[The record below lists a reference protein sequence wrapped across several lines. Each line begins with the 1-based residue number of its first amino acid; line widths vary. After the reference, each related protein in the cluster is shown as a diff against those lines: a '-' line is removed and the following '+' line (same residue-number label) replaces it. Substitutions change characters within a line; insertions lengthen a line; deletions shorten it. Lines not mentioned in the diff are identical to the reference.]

1 MGVVFIM
8 GIRKAVKADISRIA
22 EMIVA
27 NYRKNFYTIFGGEEF
42 YFKELNVI
50 DVAKDYIDNPYLL
63 ENTYVYDDGIVKGM
77 MRLDG
82 DEIVKLYVDPF
93 FQNRSIGTQLLDFAL
108 KEKGAKWLW
117 VLRENES
124 AQSFYKNKSFKLT
137 GEEFKENEWITLL
150 KMEIV

>member
-1 MGVVFIM
+1 MI
-8 GIRKAVKADISRIA
+8 DI
-22 EMIVA
+22 
-27 NYRKNFYTIFGGEEF
+27 
-42 YFKELNVI
+42 
-50 DVAKDYIDNPYLL
+50 AKDYIDNPYLL

-77 MRLDG
+77 IRLDR

-93 FQNRSIGTQLLDFAL
+93 FQNRTIGTQLLDFAL

-117 VLRENES
+117 VLRENEL
-124 AQSFYKNKSFKLT
+124 AQSFYKNKLFKFT

>member
-1 MGVVFIM
+1 M
-8 GIRKAVKADISRIA
+8 GIRKAEKADISRIA

-27 NYRKNFYTIFGGEEF
+27 NYRKYFYPIFGGEEF

-50 DVAKDYIDNPYLL
+50 DTAKDYIDNPYLL

-77 MRLDG
+77 IRLDR

-124 AQSFYKNKSFKLT
+124 AQNFYKNKSFKFT
-137 GEEFKENEWITLL
+137 GEEFEENEWITLL

>member
-1 MGVVFIM
+1 M

-27 NYRKNFYTIFGGEEF
+27 NYRKKFYPIFGGEEF
-42 YFKELNVI
+42 YFKELNVL

-124 AQSFYKNKSFKLT
+124 AQNFYKNKSFEFT
-137 GEEFKENEWITLL
+137 GEEFEENEWITLL

>member
-124 AQSFYKNKSFKLT
+124 AQNFYKNKSFKFT
-137 GEEFKENEWITLL
+137 GEEFEENEWITLL